1 MTNPE
6 ELHALTGTLDSIRDG
21 TEGSR
26 IHVGALIEILNS
38 RGFGPL
44 LIGPALITI
53 LPTGAIPGMPDV
65 CSLIIILMSLQ
76 ILFRRQHPWIPKR
89 LAAFSFSREKF
100 LHAIEKAK
108 PYTERVDKVIYP
120 RLGYFVRRGFEPVIA
135 LMAIALSGCILIMG
149 FVPFLAAL
157 PASGILFLGLG
168 LVGRDGLMIVIAFV
182 IFLGSLWGL
191 YSTWT
196 AIF

>member
-1 MTNPE
+1 MADI
-6 ELHALTGTLDSIRDG
+6 HALTGTLDTIRDG
-21 TEGSR
+21 TEGDEIS
-26 IHVGALIEILNS
+26 VNALIEALNS

-65 CSLIIILMSLQ
+65 CALIVILMSLQ
-76 ILFRRQHPWIPKR
+76 ILFRRKHPWIPKR
-89 LAAFSFSREKF
+89 LAEFSFSRDKF
-100 LHAIEKAK
+100 LSALEKAK
-108 PYTERVDKVIYP
+108 PYTRRVDKVIYP
-120 RLGYFVRRGFEPVIA
+120 RLKYFAREEFEPVIA
-135 LMAIALSGCILIMG
+135 VMAILLSVCIMIMG
-149 FVPFLAAL
+149 FIPFLAAL

-168 LVGRDGLMIVIAFV
+168 LVGRDGLMLVFAFF
-182 IFLGSLWGL
+182 IFLASLWGL

>member
-1 MTNPE
+1 MTE
-6 ELHALTGTLDSIRDG
+6 EHALTGTLDTIREGTDG
-21 TEGSR
+21 DKITV
-26 IHVGALIEILNS
+26 HALIEALNS

-65 CSLIIILMSLQ
+65 CSLIVILMSLQ
-76 ILFRRQHPWIPKR
+76 ILFRRSHPWIPSK
-89 LAAFSFSREKF
+89 LADFSFSREKF
-100 LHAIEKAK
+100 LDALDKAK

-120 RLGYFVRRGFEPVIA
+120 RLKYFTGEQFEPVIA
-135 LMAIALSGCILIMG
+135 VMAILLSVCIMIMG
-149 FVPFLAAL
+149 FIPFLAAL
-157 PASGILFLGLG
+157 PASGILFLGLA
-168 LVGRDGLMIVIAFV
+168 LVGRDGLMMVFAFI
-182 IFLGSLWGL
+182 IFLVSLWGL